1 MTAVLANPRNWP
13 SKRLRFVSRVNKSR
27 IPSSL
32 RPEDEISFVPMAA
45 IGEYGGID
53 LFESR
58 PIEDVGSGYTPF
70 IDNDVLI
77 AKITPCF
84 ENGKGALATQLQNG
98 AAFGTTEL
106 HVVSCGPELLPEFA
120 FYLSICTPFRYLGEA
135 SMYGAG
141 GQKRVPE
148 TFVKDLRFGVPPL
161 EIQRAILAFLHT
173 KLGEI
178 DDLIAKK
185 RDLLGLLAEKRS
197 ALLTRAVTKGV
208 DPTAPMKS
216 TDIDWLGDIP
226 AHWDSSFR
234 LKFLTTVT
242 GGLTPATANADY
254 WRGDIPW
261 VSPKDMKVFDIADS
275 EDHVTELA
283 LEETSLSLIDPG
295 AVLFVVRGMILAHTF
310 PIAVNS
316 VAVTLNQDMK
326 ALRCG
331 DRLTPKFLAYFLRGI
346 DRHILSLVETSAHGT
361 KALRSE
367 SWREVNVPLPPRE
380 EQFTILAKIDD
391 GLAEIDKSAAL
402 IRGAIDQLTEYRAAI
417 VTYAVTGELEVT

>member
-1 MTAVLANPRNWP
+1 MTAVLANPQNWP
-13 SKRLRFVSRVNKSR
+13 AKRLRLVSRVNKSR
-27 IPSSL
+27 VPSSL
-32 RPEDEISFVPMAA
+32 TPEDEVSFVPMAA

-53 LFESR
+53 SSEAKA
-58 PIEDVGSGYTPF
+58 IEDIGSGYTPF
-70 IDNDVLI
+70 VENDVVI

-84 ENGKGALATQLQNG
+84 ENGKGALATGLTNQ
-98 AAFGTTEL
+98 AAYGTTEL
-106 HVVSCGPELLPEFA
+106 HVVSCGPELLPGFA
-120 FYLSICTPFRYLGEA
+120 FCLSICTPFRHLGEA

-148 TFVKDLRFGVPPL
+148 TFVKDLRFGVPP
-161 EIQRAILAFLHT
+161 IKVQRTILAFLRT

-185 RDLLGLLAEKRS
+185 RDLLVLLAEKRS
-197 ALLTRAVTKGV
+197 ALITRAVTKGL
-208 DPTAPMKS
+208 DPNAPMKS
-216 TDIDWLGDIP
+216 SGVDWLGDIP
-226 AHWDSSFR
+226 THWDASFR
-234 LKFLTTVT
+234 LKFLTTVS

-261 VSPKDMKVFDIADS
+261 VSPKDMKIFDIADS

-316 VAVTLNQDMK
+316 VAITVNQDMK
-326 ALRCG
+326 TLRCG

-346 DRHILSLVETSAHGT
+346 DRHILSLVDTSAHGT

-367 SWREVNVPLPPRE
+367 SWRELNVPLPPLH
-380 EQFTILAKIDD
+380 EQSTILSNIDE
-391 GLAEIDKSAAL
+391 GLAEIDKSTEL
-402 IRGAIDQLTEYRAAI
+402 IRSAVEQLTEYRAAI
-417 VTYAVTGELEVT
+417 ITKAVTGELKVT